1 MPVITAKKN
10 NPWGAFQYRAFTVIW
25 TATVVSNIGT
35 WMYNAASGWLMM
47 SLNANPLVVSLVQ
60 VANSLPIF
68 LFALPAGALADL
80 VDKRRLLIVLET
92 ATTLVSALFAAMVG
106 LGSVTPLTLLL
117 FMFAIG
123 VGGALTTPGWQ
134 AIVPLLVPRQDLTP
148 AIAANSVGVNIS
160 RALGPALAGLMIGLL
175 GIAAPFWLNAG
186 SNVAVIAALLWWR
199 PPAAPVNHLPPE
211 PFGIAM
217 RAGLRYVRH
226 SARCRAAITRAAGF
240 FAFASA
246 YWALLPLIAR
256 QQIAGGPQLYGILL
270 GAIGLGA
277 VAGAVLLR
285 WLKLKT
291 GGDAIVKLA
300 TLGTAAATALF
311 GAAHTAILGLL
322 ASLLAGAS
330 WIAAL
335 ASLNAAVQIA
345 LPDWV
350 RGRGLALYVTV
361 FFGVMALGSML
372 WGEVASIAGLPTAHF
387 LAAAGAVLSVPPLA
401 RWTLQSGPGLDL
413 TPSMH
418 WPAPLTEHHIEHDR
432 GPVLVTVSYRLAKG
446 ADREQLIAALQR
458 LAPERRR
465 DGAYEWGVFEDAAK
479 SGEFLEI
486 FLVESWAEHLRQHG
500 RVTHAD
506 RVLEERVR
514 ALLEGAPK
522 ITHLIAVA
530 DGGGMNTG

>member
-1 MPVITAKKN
+1 
-10 NPWGAFQYRAFTVIW
+10 
-25 TATVVSNIGT
+25 
-35 WMYNAASGWLMM
+35 
-47 SLNANPLVVSLVQ
+47 
-60 VANSLPIF
+60 
-68 LFALPAGALADL
+68 
-80 VDKRRLLIVLET
+80 
-92 ATTLVSALFAAMVG
+92 
-106 LGSVTPLTLLL
+106 
-117 FMFAIG
+117 
-123 VGGALTTPGWQ
+123 
-134 AIVPLLVPRQDLTP
+134 
-148 AIAANSVGVNIS
+148 
-160 RALGPALAGLMIGLL
+160 
-175 GIAAPFWLNAG
+175 
-186 SNVAVIAALLWWR
+186 
-199 PPAAPVNHLPPE
+199 VNHLPPE

-387 LAAAGAVLSVPPLA
+387 LAAAGAVLSVPLLA
-401 RWTLQSGPGLDL
+401 RWILQSGPGLDL

-418 WPAPLTEHHIEHDR
+418 WPAPLTEHQIEHDR
-432 GPVLVTVSYRLAKG
+432 GPVLVTVSYRLAKA

-479 SGEFLEI
+479 SGEFLET

-530 DGGGMNTG
+530 NGGGMSTG